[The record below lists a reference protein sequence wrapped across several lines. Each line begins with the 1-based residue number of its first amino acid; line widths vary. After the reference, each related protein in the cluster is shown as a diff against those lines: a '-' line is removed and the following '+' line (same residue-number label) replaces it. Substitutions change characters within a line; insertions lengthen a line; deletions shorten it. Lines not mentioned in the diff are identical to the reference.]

1 MLAGP
6 VLGIKKPGRH
16 RPGLHSRMVELMR
29 ETANSREFSERDNHA
44 IQLDTCIVQAT
55 NSWFVIVGLLENNN
69 QHFSK

>member
-1 MLAGP
+1 
-6 VLGIKKPGRH
+6 
-16 RPGLHSRMVELMR
+16 MVELMR

-55 NSWFVIVGLLENNN
+55 NSWFVIVGLLENNS